1 MPHASPREERAGPGD
16 SGGVYSW
23 PLKPFDRPHPVRGY
37 FNDPRISGTSR
48 AFHFG
53 IDISAP
59 NGTPVYAVRAG
70 VVHLEGNRSLS
81 VADGDLDFG
90 YWHVIPAVS
99 HHQRVEQHQLVGHVE
114 SPWLH
119 LHFAEHRSGVYRDPL
134 RPRALTPWRDTT
146 KPRVTRI
153 VFSRNGRALNPAAIS
168 GAVDVIAEAHQ
179 MPPRRV
185 PAPWDDLP
193 VTPARVRWRVR
204 RGARTVRAWHTP
216 IDLGRQLLPREEFR
230 GSMHP
235 ARARTARESP
245 ASTASTS
252 PTPGA
257 PACSTTAR
265 IGSRSKPQTC
275 AATQADCTCPSRSP
289 TTCSSRGPRD

>member
-1 MPHASPREERAGPGD
+1 MWRKPSTPRGGDEEPAGPGD
-16 SGGVYSW
+16 TGGVYSW

-53 IDISAP
+53 IDISAA

-70 VVHLEGNRSLS
+70 VVHLEGPRSLS

-99 HHQRVEQHQLVGHVE
+99 HHQRVKKHQLVGHVE

-134 RPRALTPWRDTT
+134 RPGALTPWRDMT
-146 KPRVTRI
+146 KPQVTKI
-153 VFSRNGRALNPAAIS
+153 VFSRNGRALTPAAIS

-179 MPPRRV
+179 TPPLEV
-185 PAPWDDLP
+185 PAPWDRLP

-204 RGARTVRAWHTP
+204 HGDRTVRPWHTP
-216 IDLGRQLLPREEFR
+216 IDLGRQLLPREAFR
-230 GSMHP
+230 RIYAPGTRQN
-235 ARARTARESP
+235 RAGK
-245 ASTASTS
+245 
-252 PTPGA
+252 PGLYRFYLA
-257 PACSTTAR
+257 HTWSTTLLADGPYR
-265 IGSRSKPQTC
+265 LEVE
-275 AATQADCTCPSRSP
+275 ATDL
-289 TTCSSRGPRD
+289 RGNKGRLHLPFTIANNV